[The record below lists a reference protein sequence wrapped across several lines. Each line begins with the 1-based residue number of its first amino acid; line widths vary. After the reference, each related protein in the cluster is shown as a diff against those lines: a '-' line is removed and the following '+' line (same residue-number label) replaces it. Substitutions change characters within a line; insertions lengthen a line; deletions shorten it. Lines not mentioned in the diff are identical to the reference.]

1 MKNKIEKKEKNVNS
15 KTNKVLAIV
24 LTAAIAVSMTAC
36 GNNAKDEIDPLLSQS
51 ASETASISYLDTGSS
66 AAENTEAKNIQAA
79 GSQSGNAEDT
89 DSETDTGSGIEE
101 KDPPDVDINS
111 VKLSSYAELEV
122 LRYSVGVQQGEYSSC
137 VIYRI

>member
-1 MKNKIEKKEKNVNS
+1 MNE
-15 KTNKVLAIV
+15 KTNIAVTFIMTAVLAV
-24 LTAAIAVSMTAC
+24 TMTAC

-51 ASETASISYLDTGSS
+51 ASETASSSYLDTGSS
-66 AAENTEAKNIQAA
+66 AAEDTEAKNIQAA

-89 DSETDTGSGIEE
+89 DSETDTGSDIEE

-122 LRYSVGVQQGEYSSC
+122 LRYSVGVQQGEYPSC